1 MLEQLVERGIAI
13 DGLTFG
19 EARRRYEEVAAGAEA
34 AYDVVGAEGRREM
47 TLPDDLDDL
56 VLATAMQGRSS

>member
-1 MLEQLVERGIAI
+1 MLEHLVERGIAL

-19 EARRRYEEVAAGAEA
+19 EARRHDQEVSTTASTAPAHG
-34 AYDVVGAEGRREM
+34 VVGAGAGREM

-56 VLATAMQGRSS
+56 VLGTVVPR